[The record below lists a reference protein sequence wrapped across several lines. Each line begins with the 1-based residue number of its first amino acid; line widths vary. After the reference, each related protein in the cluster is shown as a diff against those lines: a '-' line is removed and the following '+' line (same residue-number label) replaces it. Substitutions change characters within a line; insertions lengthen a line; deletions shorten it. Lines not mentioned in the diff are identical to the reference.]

1 MNNTLGQPVY
11 QGSVCDVYSGE
22 YLVLDRTNRIA
33 VDGVRYPGEILYKGL
48 VMNQL
53 ANHWMKQ
60 TAHIVPNHLLATD
73 ARTLLALGAKP
84 DQLGRVSA
92 VKCCCPIPF
101 NFVVRGYYVKDDP
114 AWKSY
119 EDNMEICGI
128 SLSDDLLD
136 GEELE
141 EPIFT
146 PSIQYNLD
154 HQPTNITFEELKQ
167 YMQGFVYE
175 FFNGMFEPDEDDDG
189 SDTGDADDMCCV
201 NPEHKCACQS
211 GGAAEHHHECQC
223 GSHCHQDDD
232 PEEMTF
238 EEYCDEFADKL
249 CADIR
254 RICLELYEYAHGSAL
269 EQGIIIADANLEFG
283 LDSDMNLVLI
293 GTPFTPDTSRY
304 WNSCS
309 HEVGHPQREID
320 KYYLRSYLNQVAA
333 TQQTEIPEYVLTNVS
348 QIYCD
353 IYHQLT
359 GESVQKLTEDLSYE
373 WYDAQQQL
381 GITGE

>member
-1 MNNTLGQPVY
+1 MNTLGFPVY

-22 YLVLDRTNRIA
+22 YLVLDRTNRIT

-48 VMNQL
+48 VNNQI

-60 TAHIVPNHLLATD
+60 TAHIVPNQLLATD

-92 VKCCCPIPF
+92 VKCCYPIPF
-101 NFVVRGYYVKDDP
+101 NFVVRGYYVQGDP
-114 AWKSY
+114 AWQSY
-119 EDNMEICGI
+119 EDTAEICGI
-128 SLSDDLLD
+128 SLVENLLD
-136 GEELE
+136 GEALE

-146 PSIQYNLD
+146 PNVQLD
-154 HQPTNITFEELKQ
+154 LDDHPTNLTFEELKH
-167 YMQGFVYE
+167 YMQEFV
-175 FFNGMFEPDEDDDG
+175 FELLTEMLELDEE
-189 SDTGDADDMCCV
+189 DAEEMCCV
-201 NPEHKCACQS
+201 NSDCKCTCQS
-211 GGAAEHHHECQC
+211 GECASHHHECHC
-223 GSHCHQDDD
+223 GGHCHHGNNE
-232 PEEMTF
+232 PEEITF
-238 EEYCDEFADKL
+238 EEYCDEFAHKL
-249 CADIR
+249 CEDIR
-254 RICLELYEYAHGSAL
+254 RISLELYEYVHCSAV
-269 EQGIIIADANLEFG
+269 ECGIIIADANLEFG
-283 LDSDMNLVLI
+283 LDSDMNLVLM
-293 GTPFTPDTSRY
+293 GAPFTPDTSRY

-309 HEVGHPQREID
+309 HDIECPQCEID
-320 KYYLRSYLNQVAA
+320 KHYLRSYLKHVAD

-373 WYDAQQQL
+373 WHDAQQQL